1 MEPTAQ
7 RPCLCKSIWK
17 KHDVAA
23 SWRIH
28 LKVIWDCG
36 APVLVLH
43 IWFRLADASQT
54 SANVKNALFC
64 VYKGHFTSRVKKV
77 ATEWKW
83 KEKSCMRARAAGL
96 ISECGAVSRHTFDWL
111 STRCRV
117 LIWCVLW
124 TAAARMPTGSFRG
137 GSSTDVWL
145 TPHWLAPQIMFHF
158 LPHWSSQLTSFT
170 AFLLRIDSDV
180 WRTI

>member
-1 MEPTAQ
+1 MTWLEA
-7 RPCLCKSIWK
+7 
-17 KHDVAA
+17 DAFE
-23 SWRIH
+23 IH

-54 SANVKNALFC
+54 PANVKNALSR
-64 VYKGHFTSRVKKV
+64 VYKGHFNSRMKKV
-77 ATEWKW
+77 VTEWKW
-83 KEKSCMRARAAGL
+83 KKKSCMRAWVAGL
-96 ISECGAVSRHTFDWL
+96 IWECSTVSWHTFDWL
-111 STRCRV
+111 STRYRV

-124 TAAARMPTGSFRG
+124 TAAARMLTGSFRRS
-137 GSSTDVWL
+137 SSTDVGL
-145 TPHWLAPQIMFHF
+145 TPHWLALQIMFHF